1 MIRSCWYQPQWSSV
15 IETRKSPAAPTRSR
29 RGSVDADQLLATT
42 LKRRAD
48 VGGQRL
54 GDRREHGE
62 GGEREE
68 PRQVE
73 VEPVRQHDLEA
84 EQQRG
89 GERGELE
96 RRLAARDEV
105 DGDRSEQERDLEH
118 ALQQVQVGQA
128 RVVLPPVP
136 ERERRLA
143 VDLPGDRPLPELV
156 RGAQRVPV
164 ERQDREGG
172 EARGEE
178 RGGEDE
184 RRAQPSFRI
193 RRPERRQQQRRELRP
208 ARERAERTARDRR
221 ADEPEAP
228 DQKQRRERVV
238 RVR

>member
-48 VGGQRL
+48 GGGQRL
-54 GDRREHGE
+54 GGRREHGE

-96 RRLAARDEV
+96 RRLAPRDEV
-105 DGDRSEQERDLEH
+105 DGDRAEQQRHLEH
-118 ALQQVQVGQA
+118 PLQQVQVGQA
-128 RVVLPPVP
+128 GVVLPPVP
-136 ERERRLA
+136 ERERRLT

-156 RGAQRVPV
+156 RRAQRMPV
-164 ERQDREGG
+164 ERQDRE
-172 EARGEE
+172 RDDRRREE
-178 RGGEDE
+178 RGDE
-184 RRAQPSFRI
+184 VQRGTQASFRI
-193 RRPERRQQQRRELRP
+193 GGPERREQQRRELRP
-208 ARERAERTARDRR
+208 ARERAERATRDRR

-228 DQKQRRERVV
+228 DQK
-238 RVR
+238 